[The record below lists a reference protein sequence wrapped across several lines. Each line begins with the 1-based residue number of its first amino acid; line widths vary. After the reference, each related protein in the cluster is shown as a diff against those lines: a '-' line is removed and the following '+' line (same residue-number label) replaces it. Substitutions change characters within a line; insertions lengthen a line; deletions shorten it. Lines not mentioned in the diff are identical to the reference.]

1 MAAREYI
8 HVREMGKINIGRAAY
23 HVIHLF
29 AASDTGH
36 LYLSFALSKLM
47 QSGAKIFDAETYI
60 STQPAQ
66 ALEEARLP
74 DSHEDQ
80 KRGRSPVAPPGQGA
94 QARLGEA
101 GFPRVV
107 FP

>member
-1 MAAREYI
+1 M
-8 HVREMGKINIGRAAY
+8 
-23 HVIHLF
+23 
-29 AASDTGH
+29 
-36 LYLSFALSKLM
+36 
-47 QSGAKIFDAETYI
+47 IFDAETYI

-80 KRGRSPVAPPGQGA
+80 KRGRSPVAPPGQGT

-107 FP
+107 FLRRTAKAVIIINYNRCAGL